1 MTNAKKPQPDAA
13 KAPKKPLTP
22 SGFKRLSAEYHQL
35 FEVDRPKMVE
45 NMVTAAAEGD
55 RSENAEYIYS
65 RKRIR
70 EIDKKLRQ
78 LTHLLK
84 DVTVVDPRNIRSD
97 RVEFG
102 ATVTIE
108 DEHGVR
114 AEWTIVGE
122 GEADVAE
129 RTISYKSPLARALTG
144 RKVGDFL
151 LFRKPSGEVELEII
165 ALNFGG
171 HP

>member
-1 MTNAKKPQPDAA
+1 MTKPSPD
-13 KAPKKPLTP
+13 KPIHKPLTP
-22 SGFKRLSAEYHQL
+22 DGFKRLSAQYHQL
-35 FEVDRPKMVE
+35 FEVERPKMVE
-45 NMVTAAAEGD
+45 NMATAAAEGD

-84 DVTVVDPRNIRSD
+84 DVTVVDPRNIKSD

-108 DEHGVR
+108 DEHGER
-114 AEWTIVGE
+114 AVWTIVGE
-122 GEADVAE
+122 GEADVGE
-129 RTISYKSPLARALTG
+129 RTISFKSPLARALTG

-165 ALNFGG
+165 ALTFGG
-171 HP
+171 TP

>member
-1 MTNAKKPQPDAA
+1 M
-13 KAPKKPLTP
+13 
-22 SGFKRLSAEYHQL
+22 
-35 FEVDRPKMVE
+35 VD
-45 NMVTAAAEGD
+45 NMATAAAEGD

-78 LTHLLK
+78 LTYLLK
-84 DVTVVDPRNIRSD
+84 DVTVIDPSLIRSD

-108 DEHGVR
+108 DEDGGVKV
-114 AEWTIVGE
+114 WTIVGE

-129 RTISYKSPLARALTG
+129 GTISYKSPLARALNG
-144 RKVGDFL
+144 RRVGDIIA
-151 LFRKPSGEVELEII
+151 FRKPSGEVDLEVI
-165 ALNFGG
+165 AITYGG
-171 HP
+171 SPS

>member
-1 MTNAKKPQPDAA
+1 MSKAPSTPKKPT
-13 KAPKKPLTP
+13 KPLTP
-22 SGFKRLSAEYHQL
+22 RGFKRLSAEYHQL

-45 NMVTAAAEGD
+45 NMATAAAEGD

-78 LTHLLK
+78 LTYLLK
-84 DVTVVDPRNIRSD
+84 GVTVVDPALIRSD

-108 DEHGVR
+108 DDEGVVKQ
-114 AEWTIVGE
+114 WTIVGE
-122 GEADVAE
+122 GEAEIAE
-129 RTISYKSPLARALTG
+129 GTISYKSPLARALMN
-144 RKVGDFL
+144 RRVGDFVM
-151 LFRKPSGEVELEII
+151 FKKPSGEVELELLAI
-165 ALNFGG
+165 AFGDVS
-171 HP
+171 